1 MTGAGIP
8 GQRAALQ
15 FGDAPGKRQS
25 QPRAGLPSGRYPT
38 KMGFEKSLLLTWHQ
52 APAVVRDFQPNSPRV
67 TAPA

>member
-1 MTGAGIP
+1 MIGAGIP

-25 QPRAGLPSGRYPT
+25 QPRAGLPRAT
-38 KMGFEKSLLLTWHQ
+38 KMGFEKSFLLTWHQ